1 MEHQTVGTPEE
12 QHRAGLELLA
22 RGQGE
27 EAFDHLSRAYLADPQ
42 NARYRSSYA
51 LALAIVK
58 GQFLGAAELARAAI
72 RHEYHNP
79 DLYLNLARIYLA
91 FEFRAEAV
99 RFLRRG
105 LMIDPHHEPILEAL
119 KGLGVRRRPPLRF
132 LPRGHFLNRLIGR
145 MQARMLRPLNPPS
158 SDASRA

>member
-1 MEHQTVGTPEE
+1 MEDPTDGTPEE
-12 QHRAGLELLA
+12 HHRAGLALLD

-27 EAFDHLSRAYLADPQ
+27 KAFDRLSRAYLADPQ
-42 NARYRSSYA
+42 NACYRSSYA
-51 LALAIVK
+51 LALALVK

-91 FEFRAEAV
+91 FEFRADAV

-105 LMIDPHHEPILEAL
+105 LMIDPQNEPILEAL
-119 KGLGVRRRPPLRF
+119 KGLGIRRRPLLRF
-132 LPRGHFLNRLIGR
+132 LPRGHFLNRLVGR